1 MRATI
6 DPAAHVVQAHTI
18 FRHVL
23 VGVDG
28 TPQSLDAL
36 RQAALLKAPGGSI
49 SCLAA
54 WDLAPP
60 LLTPMTVVPSQEV
73 ADREARSLAED
84 TVRNAQAFIP
94 TAETI
99 VSRGDAGHAL
109 IEAALTE
116 DATLVAVGSHGRRRA
131 EGILVGSTASR
142 LLHEAPCSVLLARET
157 THSTPR
163 RIAVGV
169 DGSPESAAAY
179 RVAQYLAGRFDGTVV
194 VVIAEGKQL
203 IDLAAISLVVGDG
216 FDVIPEE
223 PVRALVAASADA
235 DLLVLGNR
243 GLHGF
248 RSLGSVSE
256 RVAHRAECTTLVV
269 RHPQEH

>member
-73 ADREARSLAED
+73 ADRRHGASPRTRSGARRPS
-84 TVRNAQAFIP
+84 
-94 TAETI
+94 
-99 VSRGDAGHAL
+99 SRPPRPSCPV
-109 IEAALTE
+109 
-116 DATLVAVGSHGRRRA
+116 ATPATR
-131 EGILVGSTASR
+131 
-142 LLHEAPCSVLLARET
+142 
-157 THSTPR
+157 
-163 RIAVGV
+163 
-169 DGSPESAAAY
+169 
-179 RVAQYLAGRFDGTVV
+179 
-194 VVIAEGKQL
+194 
-203 IDLAAISLVVGDG
+203 
-216 FDVIPEE
+216 
-223 PVRALVAASADA
+223 
-235 DLLVLGNR
+235 
-243 GLHGF
+243 
-248 RSLGSVSE
+248 
-256 RVAHRAECTTLVV
+256 
-269 RHPQEH
+269 